1 MTTNLVTTKL
11 NLGEIYAL
19 EAELNGSINQQTGEK
34 LSKGIM
40 GQPLSMRYR
49 FHLSDL
55 VDVAVA
61 TKKKIDSSRDAL
73 ITKLG
78 VASGNGFTLPAIID
92 KLDKK
97 GKPVLDKEG
106 NPVKEVN
113 PKFVEFNEE
122 MTKFLMEEKEISHYP
137 FTIEALDFT
146 TDESYP
152 VFLKLLKNKS
162 SEEEVDQ
169 PA

>member
-1 MTTNLVTTKL
+1 MTTNLVTSKL
-11 NLGEIYAL
+11 TLGDIYAL
-19 EAELNGSINQQTGEK
+19 EAELNGSVNTQTGEK
-34 LSKGIM
+34 TSKGIM
-40 GQPLSMRYR
+40 GHPLSMLYR
-49 FHLSDL
+49 FHLTDLSDK
-55 VDVAVA
+55 VVAD
-61 TKKKIDSSRDAL
+61 KKKIDANRDAL

-78 VASGNGFTLPAIID
+78 VPSENGFTLPAIID

-97 GKPVLDKEG
+97 GKPVLNEQG

-113 PKFVEFNEE
+113 PKFIEFNEE
-122 MTKFLMEEKEISHYP
+122 MTKFLMEEREISHYP

-152 VFLKLLKNKS
+152 VFLRLLMNKS
-162 SEEEVDQ
+162 SQEEVDQ